1 MDDSKQIALVEVG
14 PRDGLQAEDSPVST
28 QSKLDFIACLIQAGM
43 RRIQATSFVHPRRV
57 PQMADAEQLLAAL
70 PHLPDVEYSALVLN
84 RTGLKRALSTR
95 VQCIEISISASTTHS
110 QKNTGMSRHK
120 ALEEARDMIKMAKDR
135 DFAVRASVQCAFGC
149 VYEGE
154 IHHEVVG
161 NLAEDL
167 IQAGAKSLALAD
179 TTGMG
184 HPETICRAVEPIRS
198 RFPQVQLALHLHD
211 TLGLGLLNMFAALQ
225 SGVRCFDVSCGGL
238 GGCPFVP
245 GAAGNIATED
255 TAFVLDKLGYTTGVD
270 WSQAAR
276 CTLKMEE
283 LLGRRLPAKLRPEG
297 MPKGLWKWCL
307 ASRQNM

>member
-1 MDDSKQIALVEVG
+1 MNDGKQIALVEVG
-14 PRDGLQAEDSPVST
+14 PRDGLQSEDTPVAT
-28 QSKLDFIACLIQAGM
+28 QSKVDFIACLIQAGM
-43 RRIQATSFVHPRRV
+43 RRIQVASFVHPRRV

-70 PHLPDVEYSALVLN
+70 PCLPDVEYSALVLN
-84 RTGLKRALSTR
+84 RTGLNRALGTS

-120 ALEEARDMIKMAKDR
+120 ALAEAQDMIKMANDQG
-135 DFAVRASVQCAFGC
+135 FAVRASVQCAFGC

-154 IHHEVVG
+154 IHREVVG
-161 NLAEDL
+161 NLAEEL
-167 IQAGAKSLALAD
+167 VQAGAKSLALAD

-184 HPETICRAVEPIRS
+184 HPEAIRRGVELIRT
-198 RFPQVQLALHLHD
+198 RIPQIQLALHLHD
-211 TLGLGLLNMFAALQ
+211 TLGLGLVNVFAALQ

-283 LLGRRLPAKLRPEG
+283 FLGRRLPAKLRPEC
-297 MPKGLWKWCL
+297 MPEGLRKWCL
-307 ASRQNM
+307 DSRRSV